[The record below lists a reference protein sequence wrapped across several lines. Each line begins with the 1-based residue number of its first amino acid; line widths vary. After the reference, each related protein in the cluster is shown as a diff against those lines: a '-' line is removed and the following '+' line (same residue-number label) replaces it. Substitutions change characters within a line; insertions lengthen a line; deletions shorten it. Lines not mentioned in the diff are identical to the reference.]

1 MRANAP
7 GPHWEPCAMTIA
19 AVLRT
24 KGNNVI
30 SVLPDLPVADVAR
43 IIEARRIGAVLVLDA
58 AGHVL
63 GIISERD
70 IVRALATRAG
80 GIEGLAAEELMT
92 RQVVM
97 VDPATPVDAALQI
110 MDEGY
115 FRHLPVIG
123 ADGALLGLVSVRDL
137 VRHRL
142 AQQQDQ
148 VESLTA
154 YVTRSYMH

>member
-1 MRANAP
+1 
-7 GPHWEPCAMTIA
+7 MTIA
-19 AVLRT
+19 VVLRH
-24 KGNNVI
+24 KGNAVI
-30 SVLPDLPVADVAR
+30 SVTPETPVSDVAR
-43 IIEARRIGAVLVLDA
+43 IMEQRRIGAVLVLGDS
-58 AGHVL
+58 GEVL

-70 IVRALATRAG
+70 IVRALSIRAG
-80 GIEGLAAEELMT
+80 GIEGLAAEDLMT

-97 VDPATPVDAALQI
+97 VGPDTPVDAALQI

-115 FRHLPVIG
+115 FRHLPVV
-123 ADGALLGLVSVRDL
+123 DGTRRLLGLVSVRDL

-142 AQQQDQ
+142 AQQEQQ

>member
-1 MRANAP
+1 V
-7 GPHWEPCAMTIA
+7 TIA

-24 KGNNVI
+24 KGHDVI
-30 SVLPDLPVADVAR
+30 SVAPDTPVAEVTR
-43 IIEARRIGAVLVLDA
+43 LIQSRRIGAVLVRD
-58 AGHVL
+58 GHGRVL

-70 IVRALATRAG
+70 IVRALATRTG
-80 GIEGLAAEELMT
+80 GIDGLAADALMT
-92 RQVVM
+92 REVIM
-97 VDPATPVDAALQI
+97 VGPATPVDAALQI

-115 FRHLPVIG
+115 FRHLPVVDAEG
-123 ADGALLGLVSVRDL
+123 GLLGLVSVRDL

-142 AQQQDQ
+142 AQQQHA

>member
-1 MRANAP
+1 
-7 GPHWEPCAMTIA
+7 MTIA
-19 AVLRT
+19 VVLRH
-24 KGNNVI
+24 KGSHVI
-30 SVLPDLPVADVAR
+30 SVAPETPVSHVAR
-43 IIEARRIGAVLVLDA
+43 IIEQRRIGAVLVLGDA
-58 AGHVL
+58 GEVL

-97 VDPATPVDAALQI
+97 VGPETPVDAALQI

-115 FRHLPVIG
+115 FRHLPVV
-123 ADGALLGLVSVRDL
+123 DGSHRLIGLVSVRDL

-142 AQQQDQ
+142 AQQQQQ

>member
-1 MRANAP
+1 
-7 GPHWEPCAMTIA
+7 MTIA

-24 KGNNVI
+24 KGHDVI
-30 SVLPDLPVADVAR
+30 SVAPDTPVAEVTR
-43 IIEARRIGAVLVLDA
+43 LIQSRRIGAVLVRD
-58 AGHVL
+58 GHGRVL

-70 IVRALATRAG
+70 IVRALATRSG
-80 GIEGLAAEELMT
+80 GIEGLAAEALMT
-92 RQVVM
+92 REVIM
-97 VDPATPVDAALQI
+97 VGPATPVDAALQI

-115 FRHLPVIG
+115 FRHLPVVD
-123 ADGALLGLVSVRDL
+123 AEGALLGLVSVRDL

-142 AQQQDQ
+142 AQQQHA